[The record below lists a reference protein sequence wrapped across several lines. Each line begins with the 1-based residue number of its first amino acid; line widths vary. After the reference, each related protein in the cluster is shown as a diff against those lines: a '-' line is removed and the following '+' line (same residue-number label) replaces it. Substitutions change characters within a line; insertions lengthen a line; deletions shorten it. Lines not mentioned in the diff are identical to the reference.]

1 MQVTDTSNFMIHPHN
16 DRIHPAPFIRV
27 LRDYRLGFLRG
38 DVLAGLTVAIFA
50 IPQAIAYGILAEVP
64 PIHGLYTAMVASVV
78 AALWG
83 SAPFV
88 NTGPTNSAS
97 LLTAAALVGFYQTDS
112 HLQVVFLF
120 TFMVGVIRLIMALLR
135 MGSFIHFVPESA
147 FLGFTMG
154 VGSMI
159 ALSRLHHL
167 LGIAQS
173 TTRWFPAATV
183 DKLSR
188 IGDADLHA
196 VAVGGLTLAVM
207 FGLNRYSKSF
217 PLALLAMALA
227 ITYGLLAPGN
237 HLMLVRDIAPVPTGL
252 PAMTSPFFEGWFHLI
267 PELAP
272 GALAVA
278 VVGLIEAVS
287 IGQTLAVR
295 HRMHLNFD
303 QEFFG
308 QGLGMIAC
316 SFFQGIPGSGSFSR
330 SMLIEESGGRTLV
343 ANLVFGL
350 ATALA
355 LLTLPG
361 LINLIPAASLAALLL
376 FIGVRLIDPVRI
388 KRLLRTSTLDTGV
401 MLSTLLVTVF
411 IKIEYGIFT
420 GIILAAMLLMHKSR
434 SLHLWEIL
442 PGPDGS
448 FEERPY
454 TSGSKHD
461 ESAIV
466 ALTIHGDLSYG
477 VSHELLE
484 QLNEIARTQNP
495 EIIIMR
501 IRQTFSIDFSCWN
514 AIFDFAQSFQLVGGR
529 IYLTGIDERTRKTI
543 HGARAHKWI
552 PDPQLFVATEH
563 LMESF
568 RSAVR
573 QAAADVDAPERISGV
588 WQDWIENPEVISTKQ
603 IRDIQKFL
611 AGDIEPDNFEKP
623 SSE

>member
-1 MQVTDTSNFMIHPHN
+1 MIHPPV
-16 DRIHPAPFIRV
+16 DRIHPAPFIKV
-27 LRDYRLGFLRG
+27 LRGYRIGFLRG

-50 IPQAIAYGILAEVP
+50 IPQAIAYGILADVP
-64 PIHGLYTAMVASVV
+64 PIHGLYAAMVASVV

-97 LLTAAALVGFYQTDS
+97 LLTAAALIGFYQTDA

-120 TFMVGVIRLIMALLR
+120 TFMVGAIRLVMALLR

-159 ALSRLHHL
+159 ALGRLHHL
-167 LGIAQS
+167 LGISAGD
-173 TTRWFPAATV
+173 TRWFPAATM

-188 IGDADLHA
+188 IGEADPHA
-196 VAVGGLTLAVM
+196 VAVSALTLAVM
-207 FGLNRYSKSF
+207 FGLNRYTKRF
-217 PLALLAMALA
+217 PVALLAMALA
-227 ITYGLLAPGN
+227 IAYGVLIPGN
-237 HLMLVRDIAPVPTGL
+237 QLMLVRDISPVPTGL
-252 PAMTSPFFEGWFHLI
+252 PPFSNPFFEGWTHHV
-267 PELAP
+267 PDLAL

-295 HRMHLNFD
+295 HRMHLNFN

-308 QGLGMIAC
+308 QGLSMIVC

-330 SMLIEESGGRTLV
+330 SLLLEGSGGRTFV

-361 LINLIPAASLAALLL
+361 LINLIPAASLAGLLL

-388 KRLLRTSTLDTGV
+388 KRLCRTSTLDTGV
-401 MLSTLLVTVF
+401 MMGTLLVTVF

-420 GIILAAMLLMHKSR
+420 GIILAALLLIQKSR
-434 SLHLWEIL
+434 SLHLRELL
-442 PGPDGS
+442 PGPDGT

-454 TSGSKHD
+454 TPGSKHD

-466 ALTIHGDLSYG
+466 ALTVHGDLSYG
-477 VSHELLE
+477 VSHELLD
-484 QLNEIARTQNP
+484 QLNEIAKEQNP
-495 EIIIMR
+495 EIIILR
-501 IRQTFSIDFSCWN
+501 IRQAFSIDFSCWN
-514 AIFDFAQSFQLVGGR
+514 AIFDFAQSFQKVGGKV
-529 IYLTGIDERTRKTI
+529 YMSGIDERTRKTI
-543 HGARAHKWI
+543 HGARAHDWI
-552 PDPQLFVATEH
+552 PDHHLFVATEN

-568 RSAVR
+568 RSAIR
-573 QAAADVDAPERISGV
+573 QAAGEVPDPQRISGA
-588 WQDWIENPEVISTKQ
+588 WQDWIENPTVITTQQ

-611 AGDIEPDNFEKP
+611 SGDLESGD
-623 SSE
+623 